1 MVTKV
6 TRLQEAAKQIDL
18 VRQEL
23 LDDLEQVET
32 VEEATEVEWNE
43 EQLEDAQATVAD
55 VLERLSEE
63 NDEEAAA

>member
-6 TRLQEAAKQIDL
+6 SRLQEAAKQIDL

-55 VLERLSEE
+55 VLIRLSEE

>member
-6 TRLQEAAKQIDL
+6 SRLQEAAKQIDL